1 MTYTVPL
8 ERVANG
14 HYRARVVHRL
24 PGHHQHPILIEIKKI
39 EWDLKGHIVSWIVEG
54 PEARTFR
61 TLGQAR
67 AYVDKLFKPAPEET
81 GFERRSRL
89 IAESMDITE
98 ARHGR
103 VR

>member
-24 PGHHQHPILIEIKKI
+24 PGHHHYPILVEIKKF
-39 EWDLKGHIVSWIVEG
+39 EWDLKGSPVSWIVEG

-61 TLGQAR
+61 SLDAAR
-67 AYVDKLFKPAPEET
+67 RYIDKFYKPAPEET